1 MYSSTAVERHSHCL
15 SDRTA
20 GCNVWF
26 LLTLYF
32 AVCLLS
38 LQYHRSMREFTVAVR
53 HMAAQVVTED
63 EIANAAGKTSY

>member
-1 MYSSTAVERHSHCL
+1 
-15 SDRTA
+15 
-20 GCNVWF
+20 